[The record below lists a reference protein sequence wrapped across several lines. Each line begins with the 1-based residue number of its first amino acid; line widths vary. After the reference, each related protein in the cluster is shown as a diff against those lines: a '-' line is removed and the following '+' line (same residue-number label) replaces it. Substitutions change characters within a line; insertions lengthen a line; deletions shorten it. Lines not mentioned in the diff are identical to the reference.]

1 MSTVSEHLRTSISP
15 AVAAPACQ
23 EVVAV
28 TWEIARSA
36 VQSVRPDLVA
46 ANASVAPVVLEWRV
60 QRCASGRIEGEARLI
75 DPHSGRRH
83 VLVSTRSS
91 AFRARPGP
99 LWIEDDSMLH
109 VDLPGLLTVSIRR
122 REGRDEL
129 LYARTSVLSQLG
141 LPGGRYEPPTL
152 VANAGR

>member
-1 MSTVSEHLRTSISP
+1 MSTISEHLRTSVGP
-15 AVAAPACQ
+15 AVDAPAWRD
-23 EVVAV
+23 VVAV
-28 TWEIARSA
+28 TWELARSA
-36 VQSVRPDLVA
+36 VRSVRPDLVA

-60 QRCASGRIEGEARLI
+60 RRRASGRIEGEARLL
-75 DPHSGRRH
+75 DPHTDRRY
-83 VLVSTRSS
+83 LLASTRPS
-91 AFRARPGP
+91 AFRARPEP

-109 VDLPGLLTVSIRR
+109 VDLPGLLMVSIRR

-152 VANAGR
+152 VADTDE

>member
-1 MSTVSEHLRTSISP
+1 MSTISEHLRTNISP
-15 AVAAPACQ
+15 AVAAPDCR

-36 VQSVRPDLVA
+36 VRSIRPDLVA
-46 ANASVAPVVLEWRV
+46 ANTSVAPIVLEWRV
-60 QRCASGRIEGEARLI
+60 QRRASGRIEGEARLV
-75 DPHSGRRH
+75 DPHLNRSH
-83 VLVSTRSS
+83 VLASTRSS
-91 AFRARPGP
+91 AFLDRPGP

-109 VDLPGLLTVSIRR
+109 VDLPGLLMLSIRR
-122 REGRDEL
+122 RPGRDEL

-152 VANAGR
+152 VADPDW